1 MPHSPRTEIESE
13 WPLMLRVSKVF
24 ADPLRVKILTE
35 CQTRAVSPRGF
46 FEEYGA
52 VSLDMVSR
60 AFDVLVQYDWIGQ
73 VEGQPGEAPSDPSE
87 RLYAAVDALMLDE
100 AEVEEIPVPIR
111 MLVSLGLFETL
122 ADRVREASEAGTL
135 DARPDQHISWTPLTL
150 DQLGWE
156 RVISK
161 VDALFYSLAREQQDA
176 EGRLAESG
184 EAPIPMTVALL
195 GFESP
200 PKADPLQ

>member
-1 MPHSPRTEIESE
+1 MPESPRTEIESD

-24 ADPLRVKILTE
+24 ADPLRVKIVTE
-35 CQTRAVSPRGF
+35 CQMRALSPAGF
-46 FEEYGA
+46 FEEYGG

-60 AFDVLVQYDWIGQ
+60 AFDVLVQYDWIGP
-73 VEGQPGEAPSDPSE
+73 VEGQPEEAPPDPP
-87 RLYAAVDALMLDE
+87 RQLYAAVDALLLDE
-100 AEVEEIPVPIR
+100 AAMAEIPEPMR
-111 MLVSLGLFETL
+111 ALLSLGLFETL
-122 ADRVREASEAGTL
+122 VDRVREASQAGTL
-135 DARPDQHISWTPLTL
+135 DVRPDRHISWTPLTL

-161 VDALFYSLAREQQDA
+161 VDALFYSLAQEQQDA
-176 EGRLAESG
+176 EARLAESA

-200 PKADPLQ
+200 PTADPLQ

>member
-35 CQTRAVSPRGF
+35 CQMRALSPKGF
-46 FEEYGA
+46 FEEFGGA
-52 VSLDMVSR
+52 SLDIVSR

-73 VEGQPGEAPSDPSE
+73 VEGRPGEAPPDPAE
-87 RLYAAVDALMLDE
+87 RLYRAVDALMLDE
-100 AEVEEIPVPIR
+100 SETAGIPLPIR
-111 MLVSLGLFETL
+111 ALVSMGLFESL
-122 ADRVREASEAGTL
+122 CDRVKEASDAGTL

-161 VDALFYSLAREQQDA
+161 VDALFYSLAQEQQDA
-176 EGRLAESG
+176 EARLAESA
-184 EAPIPMTVALL
+184 EQSISMTVALL

-200 PKADPLQ
+200 RRPDPLE